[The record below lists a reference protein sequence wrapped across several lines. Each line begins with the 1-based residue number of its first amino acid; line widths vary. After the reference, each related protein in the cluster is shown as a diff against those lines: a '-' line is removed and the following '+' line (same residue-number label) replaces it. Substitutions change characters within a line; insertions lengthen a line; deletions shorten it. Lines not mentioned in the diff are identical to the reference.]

1 MEQKVI
7 LALRLGYFNDTS
19 FSTKDVSDMF
29 GIEEDKISSLTI
41 ECLKSGKKQLTKKS
55 NKQKTKGTI

>member
-1 MEQKVI
+1 MK
-7 LALRLGYFNDTS
+7 LS

-41 ECLKSGKKQLTKKS
+41 ECLKSGKKQLTKKRLVPQS
-55 NKQKTKGTI
+55 F